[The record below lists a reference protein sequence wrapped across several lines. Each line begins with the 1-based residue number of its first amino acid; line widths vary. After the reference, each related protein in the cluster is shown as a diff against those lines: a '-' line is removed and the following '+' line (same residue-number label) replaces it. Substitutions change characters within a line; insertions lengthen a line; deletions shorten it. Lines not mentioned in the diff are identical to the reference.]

1 VIDVSTDPARL
12 DLDLIHGFLAESYWA
27 KGIPRATLER
37 ALRGSLCFGAFE
49 GGRQVGFARA
59 ITDFATFAYVAD
71 VFVVPEARGRGVGK
85 ALIGSMR
92 AHPEL
97 QGLRRW
103 VLVTR
108 DAHGLYAQ
116 HGFTGLAAPE
126 RLMESVDLDVYA
138 RQR

>member
-1 VIDVSTDPARL
+1 VIEVSTEPARL

-37 ALRGSLCFGAFE
+37 ALRGSLCFGAFD
-49 GGRQVGFARA
+49 GQSQVGFARA
-59 ITDFATFAYVAD
+59 ITDGATFAYVAD

-85 ALIGSMR
+85 ALIASMR

-103 VLVTR
+103 LLVTR

-116 HGFTGLAAPE
+116 HGFTALAAPE
-126 RLMESVDLDVYA
+126 RFMESVDPDVYA
-138 RQR
+138 RKP